1 MFEHISTFLKQENHI
16 FLKNLLFF
24 GGVFF
29 GVFLLSFGSLSL
41 LGFIPTE
48 LQRETKDD
56 TVAAKIEGATLK
68 QLGLVESLSSNKAVD
83 YIENGELP
91 YRITASSIDLDTH
104 VEHPSNTSYSVL
116 DTALSK
122 GPVYYPGSGLAGKG
136 NMFIFGHST
145 SFQIVNNEAYQ
156 VFNNIKNLKEGD
168 EIKVHGEAKT
178 YIYRVREVKL
188 VNANTEL
195 VDFSNNRDM
204 LTLSTCNSFGQKSD
218 RYIAEADF
226 IGIE

>member
-1 MFEHISTFLKQENHI
+1 MLKHLSDFLRQENHI

-48 LQRETKDD
+48 LQRETKDN
-56 TVAAKIEGATLK
+56 TVAARIENTTLA
-68 QLGLVESLSSNKAVD
+68 QLGLADADSPVLSTPSS
-83 YIENGELP
+83 ERGEVP
-91 YRITASSIDLDTH
+91 YRIVAPSINLDTH
-104 VEHPSNTSYSVL
+104 VERPSNTSYSVL

-122 GPVYYPGSGLAGKG
+122 GPVYYPGSGLVGKG
-136 NMFIFGHST
+136 NMFVFGHST
-145 SFQIVNNEAYQ
+145 SFQIVNNQAYQ

-168 EIKVHGEAKT
+168 EIRVYGEDKV
-178 YIYRVREVKL
+178 YLYRVREVKL

-195 VDFSNNRDM
+195 VSFSNNSNM

-226 IGIE
+226 MGLE